1 MSCVWLFVKEKLT
14 INVKEL
20 ECLKVRET
28 IQEASTGTVGWGVS
42 KSQSMRPDLPGTG
55 ELYVC
60 SLLLGRSR

>member
-42 KSQSMRPDLPGTG
+42 KSQSMRPDLIENG
-55 ELYVC
+55 C
-60 SLLLGRSR
+60 D